1 MCESL
6 SLVLRGSNIENRRNA
21 VLKDLCSGK
30 ERAPLPIQMGNI
42 NLLRPQIELKSEV
55 GEFDL
60 DF

>member
-1 MCESL
+1 MNHEVWYHGGVTQRIS
-6 SLVLRGSNIENRRNA
+6 VHA

-55 GEFDL
+55 GGFDL
-60 DF
+60 DFG